1 MSVEIVEQPTQF
13 TAAEA
18 RELTDEIR
26 QTLRV
31 GHDLIVKAFVGRAWT
46 ALGYESWDTYC
57 AGEFS
62 EARMVRL
69 DREQRREIVAEMRQA
84 GMSTRAIASG
94 LGVGNK
100 TVARDLASVSG
111 DTDDEESTDA
121 FASVERPTTVTSL
134 DGRQRPATR
143 SPREPV
149 AKVTETTRTEHYVNT
164 DTGEIADEPSAPAP
178 DVSAR
183 RRRPL
188 IDAFTDATYDLT
200 KVTER
205 IERLIADD
213 RYPQNAEKVAAK
225 HRSDLIRARDAMQSV
240 IDRLPSA

>member
-1 MSVEIVEQPTQF
+1 MSVEIAERPTL
-13 TAAEA
+13 TAQQA
-18 RELTDEIR
+18 RALTDEIR
-26 QTLRV
+26 QTLRA
-31 GHDLIVKAFVGRAWT
+31 GHDLIVKAFVGRAWV
-46 ALGYESWDTYC
+46 ALGYESWDSYC
-57 AGEFS
+57 AGEFA

-94 LGVGNK
+94 LGVPQS
-100 TVARDLASVSG
+100 TVDRDTRASDPNGS
-111 DTDDEESTDA
+111 DEPMPE
-121 FASVERPTTVTSL
+121 TVTGL